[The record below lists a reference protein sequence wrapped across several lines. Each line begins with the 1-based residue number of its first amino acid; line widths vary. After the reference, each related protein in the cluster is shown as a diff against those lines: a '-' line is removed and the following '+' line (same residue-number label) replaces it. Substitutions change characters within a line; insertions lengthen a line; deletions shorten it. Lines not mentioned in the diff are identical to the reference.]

1 MVRSLRIQ
9 SKTMRLR
16 APVAPPNRALRSLF
30 RLDVDIH
37 ICPCCCP
44 VSSLRRCA
52 RTPATTSRSATTQ
65 WPLAGRQFK
74 SHARARP
81 GRDSAAPHFPAI
93 ATSPDA
99 RAGSRRPGLRGLPPG
114 SSWFKGTA
122 SLAPHSYELITFGF
136 RRTRITESPRR
147 NIFDTYR
154 SLFTCFAFLPFPRGF
169 SVQISFTFSRTI
181 LQCRSKALTRA
192 SSL

>member
-81 GRDSAAPHFPAI
+81 TDRPTDRPPARPPVRP
-93 ATSPDA
+93 PDRPNDRPAKPA
-99 RAGSRRPGLRGLPPG
+99 RGVLHVR
-114 SSWFKGTA
+114 
-122 SLAPHSYELITFGF
+122 
-136 RRTRITESPRR
+136 
-147 NIFDTYR
+147 
-154 SLFTCFAFLPFPRGF
+154 
-169 SVQISFTFSRTI
+169 
-181 LQCRSKALTRA
+181 
-192 SSL
+192 

>member
-81 GRDSAAPHFPAI
+81 TDRPTDRPPARPPVRP
-93 ATSPDA
+93 PDRPTERPA
-99 RAGSRRPGLRGLPPG
+99 RKNRHGGCFMLGKDWVGVLKIRMSMRRTPPVVIPALLVGAYERAGLNNSCSGC
-114 SSWFKGTA
+114 T
-122 SLAPHSYELITFGF
+122 T
-136 RRTRITESPRR
+136 
-147 NIFDTYR
+147 
-154 SLFTCFAFLPFPRGF
+154 
-169 SVQISFTFSRTI
+169 IS
-181 LQCRSKALTRA
+181 QA
-192 SSL
+192 

>member
-52 RTPATTSRSATTQ
+52 RTPAATNRSATTQ
-65 WPLAGRQFK
+65 WPLGSRQVE
-74 SHARARP
+74 SHARARATDRP
-81 GRDSAAPHFPAI
+81 TDRPPARPLDRTNDRPTGPPSPAI
-93 ATSPDA
+93 KLHIPVLDQ
-99 RAGSRRPGLRGLPPG
+99 P
-114 SSWFKGTA
+114 
-122 SLAPHSYELITFGF
+122 
-136 RRTRITESPRR
+136 
-147 NIFDTYR
+147 
-154 SLFTCFAFLPFPRGF
+154 
-169 SVQISFTFSRTI
+169 
-181 LQCRSKALTRA
+181 
-192 SSL
+192 

>member
-52 RTPATTSRSATTQ
+52 RNPATTSRSATTQ

-81 GRDSAAPHFPAI
+81 TDRPTDRPPA
-93 ATSPDA
+93 
-99 RAGSRRPGLRGLPPG
+99 L
-114 SSWFKGTA
+114 
-122 SLAPHSYELITFGF
+122 SLIHI
-136 RRTRITESPRR
+136 
-147 NIFDTYR
+147 
-154 SLFTCFAFLPFPRGF
+154 
-169 SVQISFTFSRTI
+169 
-181 LQCRSKALTRA
+181 
-192 SSL
+192 